1 MSYVKMSSI
10 EWPAIVKLAQNDELL
25 YLEHQK
31 DWLELASLYQ
41 HHFIETDQL
50 LDSKGQRYLIKVCS
64 QRVCSQKIHD
74 LPVSELPQ
82 LRRQKQDLPLNEFIT
97 WVQHHAQ
104 ALGQCCVA
112 KLAFTTMSQG
122 FEMVR
127 TLEK

>member
-10 EWPAIVKLAQNDELL
+10 EWPAIVKLTQNDELL

-31 DWLELASLYQ
+31 DWLELACLYQ

-50 LDSKGQRYLIKVCS
+50 LDSKGQRYLINVCS
-64 QRVCSQKIHD
+64 QSVCSQKNHED
-74 LPVSELPQ
+74 PVGELPR
-82 LRRQKQDLPLNEFIT
+82 LRRQKQDLPLNELIT

-112 KLAFTTMSQG
+112 KLAFTTIAQG
-122 FEMVR
+122 IEIVR
-127 TLEK
+127 TLDE